1 MTDLTDYKIIK
12 EGEAE
17 ILMHAKNE
25 VFYNKAQVNNRDI
38 SIAVL
43 RAFISKRK
51 EEHEALLSKRRKGA
65 HKVPENNSSESV
77 TEEEVSQKTAPEDHK
92 SNGEHKVEEEISP
105 EEGEPFSTTEGSVKT
120 TEEFNA
126 TEEKINPTEVK
137 VKRELKPPRVLEALS
152 ASGLRAL
159 RYAREVE
166 GIGQV
171 VALDNDSASVEACR
185 RNIKFNGSVA
195 VSKVESHL
203 ADARVYMLTHP
214 NEFDMVDLD
223 PYGSPSVFLDS
234 AVQSVVDGGML
245 MCTATDMAV
254 LCGGNGESHAN
265 RYKRYI
271 VPVLSVQMDF
281 YVRVFVRIY
290 TSASAMKNTPLKLSY
305 VYQCTGCDSFHLQPI
320 GRSISKV
327 CILPSYCTE
336 TSSVEACRRN
346 IKFNGSVAVSKV
358 ESHLA
363 DARVYMLTHPNEFD
377 MVDLDP
383 YGSPSVFLDSAVQ
396 SVVDGGMLMCTAT
409 DMAVLCGG
417 NGEVCYSKYGSY
429 PLRGKYCH
437 EMALRILLA
446 SIESHANRYK
456 RYIVPVLSVQMDF
469 YVRVFVRIYTS
480 ASAMKNTPLKLSYVY
495 QCTGCDSFHLQPIG
509 RSISKNTSV
518 RYLPGYGPV
527 VPQECTD
534 CGKKFNM
541 GGPIWS
547 APIHD
552 QEWVASMLADVKS
565 TKARYPAYER
575 ISAVLTTISEELP
588 DVPLF
593 LSLHNLCATLKCTS
607 PSAIMFRSAVINAG
621 YRISGTHVNPLGLKS
636 DAPMD
641 VIWDI
646 MRCWVKTHPV
656 KAQTEDLPGSVILA
670 KEPVLQANFTRAVAS
685 LSKAQAKKVAR
696 FLPNPERH
704 WGPKLRAG
712 RTITSKHVSL
722 LGEAAVNGVL
732 NREDNEEPKSKK
744 PKTDDSITS

>member
-1 MTDLTDYKIIK
+1 MLFAEGRFLKLQLKLYTSTITAINHFSLLKYCSSFSAITTEQVNCQEQQKEHTLNSILHYISSTMSTDLNDYKIIK

-25 VFYNKAQVNNRDI
+25 VFYNKTQVNNRDI
-38 SIAVL
+38 SITVL
-43 RAFISKRK
+43 REFISRREQEHEATLSKRK
-51 EEHEALLSKRRKGA
+51 KGTQKA
-65 HKVPENNSSESV
+65 TENESV
-77 TEEEVSQKTAPEDHK
+77 KEEAEDVPRETPSENHE
-92 SNGEHKVEEEISP
+92 SNGKCEGEENTSP
-105 EEGEPFSTTEGSVKT
+105 EELEACSSVKGSAKIAEDCSSAGEQTDLTEGKGHV
-120 TEEFNA
+120 
-126 TEEKINPTEVK
+126 
-137 VKRELKPPRVLEALS
+137 ELKPPRVLEALS
-152 ASGLRAL
+152 ASGLRSL

-171 VALDNDSASVEACR
+171 VALDNDIVSVEACR

-195 VSKVESHL
+195 ISKVESHHV
-203 ADARVYMLTHP
+203 DARVYMLTHP
-214 NEFDMVDLD
+214 KEFDVVDLD

-234 AVQSVVDGGML
+234 AVQSVADGGIL

-254 LCGGNGESHAN
+254 LCGA
-265 RYKRYI
+265 
-271 VPVLSVQMDF
+271 
-281 YVRVFVRIY
+281 
-290 TSASAMKNTPLKLSY
+290 
-305 VYQCTGCDSFHLQPI
+305 
-320 GRSISKV
+320 
-327 CILPSYCTE
+327 
-336 TSSVEACRRN
+336 
-346 IKFNGSVAVSKV
+346 
-358 ESHLA
+358 
-363 DARVYMLTHPNEFD
+363 
-377 MVDLDP
+377 
-383 YGSPSVFLDSAVQ
+383 
-396 SVVDGGMLMCTAT
+396 
-409 DMAVLCGG
+409 

-509 RSISKNTSV
+509 RTISKNTSV
-518 RYLPGYGPV
+518 RYLPGFGPV
-527 VPQECTD
+527 VPQECSD
-534 CGKKFNM
+534 CGKKFTM

-552 QEWVASMLADVKS
+552 QDWVGSILADVKS
-565 TKARYPAYER
+565 MKNRYPAYDR
-575 ISAVLTTISEELP
+575 ISAVLTTISEELT

-607 PSAIMFRSAVINAG
+607 PSAVMFRSAVINAG

-646 MRCWVKTHPV
+646 MRCWVKNHPV
-656 KAQTEDLPGSVILA
+656 KAQPADQPGSVILA
-670 KEPVLQANFTRAVAS
+670 KEPVLQASFARAISS
-685 LSKAQAKKVAR
+685 LSKAQAKKVVR

-712 RTITSKHVSL
+712 RQITSKHVSL
-722 LGEAAVNGVL
+722 LGPAAVNGAL
-732 NREDNEEPKSKK
+732 NHEDDEEPKKSEVK
-744 PKTDDSITS
+744 

>member
-1 MTDLTDYKIIK
+1 MLASFSQTVKRISKDLAIISPILRNFTLFSPPPVRRRRHHHLEEPKPEPINPNMGGDDKTGEEGKNNSNTTPVDLNDFTIIK

-25 VFYNKAQVNNRDI
+25 VFYNKTQVNNRDI

-43 RAFISKRK
+43 RTFISKRK
-51 EEHEALLSKRRKGA
+51 EEHEAALSRRTKTTS
-65 HKVPENNSSESV
+65 KVPEEHASEP
-77 TEEEVSQKTAPEDHK
+77 EAPRDSDMPNGK
-92 SNGEHKVEEEISP
+92 SNGECEASEEIP
-105 EEGEPFSTTEGSVKT
+105 EDEPCTASEELVKPVEGKGR
-120 TEEFNA
+120 A
-126 TEEKINPTEVK
+126 
-137 VKRELKPPRVLEALS
+137 ELKPPRVLEALS

-159 RYAREVE
+159 RYAREIE

-171 VALDNDSASVEACR
+171 VALDNDKASVEACR

-195 VSKVESHL
+195 CSKVESNL

-214 NEFDMVDLD
+214 KEFDVVDLD

-234 AVQSVVDGGML
+234 AVQSIADGGIL

-254 LCGGNGESHAN
+254 LCGGNGEVCYSKYGSYPLRAKYCHEMALRILLACIESHAN

-281 YVRVFVRIY
+281 YVRVFVRVY

-320 GRSISKV
+320 GRTV
-327 CILPSYCTE
+327 
-336 TSSVEACRRN
+336 
-346 IKFNGSVAVSKV
+346 
-358 ESHLA
+358 
-363 DARVYMLTHPNEFD
+363 
-377 MVDLDP
+377 
-383 YGSPSVFLDSAVQ
+383 
-396 SVVDGGMLMCTAT
+396 
-409 DMAVLCGG
+409 
-417 NGEVCYSKYGSY
+417 
-429 PLRGKYCH
+429 
-437 EMALRILLA
+437 
-446 SIESHANRYK
+446 
-456 RYIVPVLSVQMDF
+456 
-469 YVRVFVRIYTS
+469 
-480 ASAMKNTPLKLSYVY
+480 
-495 QCTGCDSFHLQPIG
+495 
-509 RSISKNTSV
+509 SKNTSV
-518 RYLPGYGPV
+518 RYLPGFGPV
-527 VPQECTD
+527 VPQECSD
-534 CGKKFNM
+534 CGKKYNM

-552 QEWVASMLADVKS
+552 QDWVTSILADVKS
-565 TKARYPAYER
+565 MKDHYPAFDR

-588 DVPLF
+588 DIPLF

-607 PSAIMFRSAVINAG
+607 PSAVVFRSAVINAG

-656 KAQTEDLPGSVILA
+656 KAQPADQAGSVILA
-670 KEPVLQANFTRAVAS
+670 KEPTLQANFTRAVAS

-722 LGEAAVNGVL
+722 LGPDAVNGIL
-732 NREDNEEPKSKK
+732 NNEEEGEEPQAKRKK
-744 PKTDDSITS
+744 TEDPSSIS

>member
-1 MTDLTDYKIIK
+1 MAAEDLNDYSIIK

-25 VFYNKAQVNNRDI
+25 VFYNKTQVNNRDI

-43 RAFISKRK
+43 RTFVSKRK
-51 EEHEALLSKRRKGA
+51 EEHEALLSKRA
-65 HKVPENNSSESV
+65 IKVSEKCASGSV
-77 TEEEVSQKTAPEDHK
+77 LEETSNESDVNKEK
-92 SNGEHKVEEEISP
+92 LNGEIEGPEEISQD
-105 EEGEPFSTTEGSVKT
+105 ESSAISKQTVK
-120 TEEFNA
+120 A
-126 TEEKINPTEVK
+126 TERK
-137 VKRELKPPRVLEALS
+137 VQGQLKPPRVLEALS

-166 GIGQV
+166 GISQV
-171 VALDNDSASVEACR
+171 VALDNDKASVEACR
-185 RNIKFNGSVA
+185 RNIKFNGSLA
-195 VSKVESHL
+195 CSKVESHL
-203 ADARVYMLTHP
+203 ADARVYMLSHP
-214 NEFDMVDLD
+214 KEFDVVDLD

-234 AVQSVVDGGML
+234 AVQSVVDGGL
-245 MCTATDMAV
+245 
-254 LCGGNGESHAN
+254 
-265 RYKRYI
+265 
-271 VPVLSVQMDF
+271 
-281 YVRVFVRIY
+281 
-290 TSASAMKNTPLKLSY
+290 
-305 VYQCTGCDSFHLQPI
+305 
-320 GRSISKV
+320 
-327 CILPSYCTE
+327 
-336 TSSVEACRRN
+336 
-346 IKFNGSVAVSKV
+346 
-358 ESHLA
+358 
-363 DARVYMLTHPNEFD
+363 
-377 MVDLDP
+377 
-383 YGSPSVFLDSAVQ
+383 
-396 SVVDGGMLMCTAT
+396 LMCTAT

-509 RSISKNTSV
+509 RTASNKNNSI
-518 RYLPGYGPV
+518 RYLPGFGPV
-527 VPQECTD
+527 VPQVCSD

-541 GGPIWS
+541 GGPLWS

-552 QEWVASMLADVKS
+552 QEWVTSILEDVKS
-565 TKARYPAYER
+565 MKDRYPAYDR
-575 ISAVLTTISEELP
+575 ISAILTTISEELP

-607 PSAIMFRSAVINAG
+607 PSAVIFRSAVINAG

-646 MRCWVKTHPV
+646 MRCWVKNHPV
-656 KAQTEDLPGSVILA
+656 KAQPPDQSGSVILA
-670 KEPVLQANFTRAVAS
+670 KEPTLQANFARAVAS
-685 LSKAQAKKVAR
+685 LSKAQAKKIAR

-712 RTITSKHVSL
+712 RQITNKHISL
-722 LGEAAVNGVL
+722 LGQEVVNGHL
-732 NREDNEEPKSKK
+732 NHEEDVEPDVKRQKIEDPTPS
-744 PKTDDSITS
+744 S

>member
-1 MTDLTDYKIIK
+1 MGEEEKQGSKTVSSSDLSDYTIIK

-25 VFYNKAQVNNRDI
+25 VFYNKTQVNNRDI

-43 RAFISKRK
+43 RTFISKRK
-51 EEHEALLSKRRKGA
+51 QEHETMLSRRTKA
-65 HKVPENNSSESV
+65 VRKVSGENAFNLEASTESN
-77 TEEEVSQKTAPEDHK
+77 THNEK
-92 SNGEHKVEEEISP
+92 SNGECEESEEITQDEPCSISEEPVKIP
-105 EEGEPFSTTEGSVKT
+105 EGKT
-120 TEEFNA
+120 
-126 TEEKINPTEVK
+126 
-137 VKRELKPPRVLEALS
+137 RGELKPPRVLEALS

-166 GIGQV
+166 EIGQV
-171 VALDNDSASVEACR
+171 VALDNDKASVEACR

-195 VSKVESHL
+195 CAKVESNL
-203 ADARVYMLTHP
+203 VDARVYMLTHP
-214 NEFDMVDLD
+214 KEFDVVDLD
-223 PYGSPSVFLDS
+223 PYGSPS
-234 AVQSVVDGGML
+234 A
-245 MCTATDMAV
+245 
-254 LCGGNGESHAN
+254 
-265 RYKRYI
+265 
-271 VPVLSVQMDF
+271 
-281 YVRVFVRIY
+281 
-290 TSASAMKNTPLKLSY
+290 
-305 VYQCTGCDSFHLQPI
+305 
-320 GRSISKV
+320 
-327 CILPSYCTE
+327 
-336 TSSVEACRRN
+336 
-346 IKFNGSVAVSKV
+346 
-358 ESHLA
+358 
-363 DARVYMLTHPNEFD
+363 
-377 MVDLDP
+377 
-383 YGSPSVFLDSAVQ
+383 FLDSAVQ

-446 SIESHANRYK
+446 CIESHANRYK

-469 YVRVFVRIYTS
+469 YVRVFVRIFTS

-495 QCTGCDSFHLQPIG
+495 QCTGCDSFHLQPLG
-509 RSISKNTSV
+509 RTVSKNNSI
-518 RYLPGYGPV
+518 RYLPGFGPV
-527 VPQECTD
+527 VPQECSD
-534 CGKKFNM
+534 CGKKYNM

-552 QEWVASMLADVKS
+552 QEWVTSILADVKS
-565 TKARYPAYER
+565 MKDRYPAYDR

-607 PSAIMFRSAVINAG
+607 PSAVIFRSAVINAG

-646 MRCWVKTHPV
+646 MRCWVKNHPV
-656 KAQTEDLPGSVILA
+656 KAQPPEQAGSVILA
-670 KEPVLQANFTRAVAS
+670 KEPVLQANFARAVAS

-712 RTITSKHVSL
+712 RQITSKHVSL
-722 LGEAAVNGVL
+722 LGPQALNGINHHEEGGDEPEAK
-732 NREDNEEPKSKK
+732 RKKTEDPPLVS
-744 PKTDDSITS
+744 

>member
-1 MTDLTDYKIIK
+1 MAGADKTGEERKHKVETVSSDPNDYTIIK

-25 VFYNKAQVNNRDI
+25 VFYNKTQVNNRDI

-43 RAFISKRK
+43 RTFISRRK
-51 EEHEALLSKRRKGA
+51 EEHEAFLSKRK
-65 HKVPENNSSESV
+65 
-77 TEEEVSQKTAPEDHK
+77 KTASKISEEPASEPEAPIEPIMQDGK
-92 SNGEHKVEEEISP
+92 PNGKVEESEEISQDEP
-105 EEGEPFSTTEGSVKT
+105 CSISEEPVRTLEGKGRV
-120 TEEFNA
+120 
-126 TEEKINPTEVK
+126 
-137 VKRELKPPRVLEALS
+137 ELKPPRVLEALS
-152 ASGLRAL
+152 ATGLRAL

-171 VALDNDSASVEACR
+171 VALDNDKASVEACR

-195 VSKVESHL
+195 GSKVDSHL
-203 ADARVYMLTHP
+203 ADARVFMLSHP
-214 NEFDMVDLD
+214 
-223 PYGSPSVFLDS
+223 
-234 AVQSVVDGGML
+234 
-245 MCTATDMAV
+245 
-254 LCGGNGESHAN
+254 
-265 RYKRYI
+265 K
-271 VPVLSVQMDF
+271 
-281 YVRVFVRIY
+281 
-290 TSASAMKNTPLKLSY
+290 
-305 VYQCTGCDSFHLQPI
+305 
-320 GRSISKV
+320 
-327 CILPSYCTE
+327 
-336 TSSVEACRRN
+336 
-346 IKFNGSVAVSKV
+346 
-358 ESHLA
+358 
-363 DARVYMLTHPNEFD
+363 EFD

-429 PLRGKYCH
+429 PLRAKYCH

-446 SIESHANRYK
+446 CIESHANRYK

-480 ASAMKNTPLKLSYVY
+480 ASAMKNTPLKLSYIY

-509 RSISKNTSV
+509 RTVSKNNSV
-518 RYLPGYGPV
+518 RYLPGFGPV
-527 VPQECTD
+527 VPQECSN
-534 CGKKFNM
+534 CGKKYNM

-552 QEWVASMLADVKS
+552 QEWVTSILADVKLM
-565 TKARYPAYER
+565 KDRYPAYDR

-607 PSAIMFRSAVINAG
+607 PSAVIFRSAVINAG

-646 MRCWVKTHPV
+646 MRCWVKNHPV
-656 KAQTEDLPGSVILA
+656 KAQPLDQSGTVILG
-670 KEPVLQANFTRAVAS
+670 KQPVLQANFARAVAS

-712 RTITSKHVSL
+712 RQITSKHVSL
-722 LGEAAVNGVL
+722 LGPEAVNSIINHEEGDEPQAK
-732 NREDNEEPKSKK
+732 RKKTEDPTCIS
-744 PKTDDSITS
+744 

>member
-1 MTDLTDYKIIK
+1 MGGEKTGEVEKQESKGTSFDINDFTVIK

-17 ILMHAKNE
+17 ILMHTKNA

-51 EEHEALLSKRRKGA
+51 QEHEAYSSRRKKTPA
-65 HKVPENNSSESV
+65 KTQEIPSSEPKAPADSV
-77 TEEEVSQKTAPEDHK
+77 
-92 SNGEHKVEEEISP
+92 NGTVNGKHEASEPLDENEACRIVEEPRE
-105 EEGEPFSTTEGSVKT
+105 TQ
-120 TEEFNA
+120 A
-126 TEEKINPTEVK
+126 K
-137 VKRELKPPRVLEALS
+137 VRKELKPPRVLEALS

-166 GIGQV
+166 EIGKV
-171 VALDNDSASVEACR
+171 VALDNDPASVEACK
-185 RNIKFNGSVA
+185 RNIIFNGSA
-195 VSKVESHL
+195 
-203 ADARVYMLTHP
+203 
-214 NEFDMVDLD
+214 
-223 PYGSPSVFLDS
+223 
-234 AVQSVVDGGML
+234 
-245 MCTATDMAV
+245 
-254 LCGGNGESHAN
+254 
-265 RYKRYI
+265 
-271 VPVLSVQMDF
+271 
-281 YVRVFVRIY
+281 
-290 TSASAMKNTPLKLSY
+290 ASAK
-305 VYQCTGCDSFHLQPI
+305 VDS
-320 GRSISKV
+320 
-327 CILPSYCTE
+327 E
-336 TSSVEACRRN
+336 
-346 IKFNGSVAVSKV
+346 
-358 ESHLA
+358 LA

-437 EMALRILLA
+437 EMALRILL
-446 SIESHANRYK
+446 SCIESHANRYK

-469 YVRVFVRIYTS
+469 YVRVFVRVYTS
-480 ASAMKNTPLKLSYVY
+480 ASAMKNTPLKLSYIY
-495 QCTGCDSFHLQPIG
+495 QCVGCDSFHLQPIG
-509 RSISKNTSV
+509 RTVSKNNSV
-518 RYLPGYGPV
+518 RYLPGFGPA
-527 VPQECTD
+527 VPQECSD
-534 CGKKFNM
+534 CGKSYNM

-552 QEWVASMLADVKS
+552 QEWVTSILEDVKS
-565 TKARYPAYER
+565 MKDRYPAYER

-607 PSAIMFRSAVINAG
+607 PSAVIFRSAVINAG

-636 DAPMD
+636 DAPMN

-646 MRCWVKTHPV
+646 MRCWIKSHPV
-656 KAQTEDLPGSVILA
+656 KAQAPDQAGSVILS
-670 KEPVLQANFTRAVAS
+670 KEPTLEANFARAVAS
-685 LSKAQAKKVAR
+685 LSKAQSKKVAR

-722 LGEAAVNGVL
+722 LGPEALKGISEHEGGDEPEAK
-732 NREDNEEPKSKK
+732 RKKTEDTP
-744 PKTDDSITS
+744 SIS

>member
-1 MTDLTDYKIIK
+1 MGGINEENGDEENQKNFDINDFTVIK

-25 VFYNKAQVNNRDI
+25 VFYNKTQVNNRDM

-43 RAFISKRK
+43 RTFISKRK
-51 EEHEALLSKRRKGA
+51 QEHEAMLSRRKNTGP
-65 HKVPENNSSESV
+65 KVAEEPAVEPEAIEDSV
-77 TEEEVSQKTAPEDHK
+77 MHNGKSIGECEVS
-92 SNGEHKVEEEISP
+92 
-105 EEGEPFSTTEGSVKT
+105 
-120 TEEFNA
+120 
-126 TEEKINPTEVK
+126 EEKSQDEQPCIISENPAANQEGGK
-137 VKRELKPPRVLEALS
+137 GRKELKPPRVLEALS

-159 RYAREVE
+159 RYAREVD

-171 VALDNDSASVEACR
+171 VALDNDKASVEACR

-195 VSKVESHL
+195 CSKVESNL
-203 ADARVYMLTHP
+203 ADARVYMMTHP
-214 NEFDMVDLD
+214 KEFDVVDLD

-234 AVQSVVDGGML
+234 AVQSVVDGG
-245 MCTATDMAV
+245 
-254 LCGGNGESHAN
+254 
-265 RYKRYI
+265 I
-271 VPVLSVQMDF
+271 
-281 YVRVFVRIY
+281 
-290 TSASAMKNTPLKLSY
+290 
-305 VYQCTGCDSFHLQPI
+305 
-320 GRSISKV
+320 
-327 CILPSYCTE
+327 
-336 TSSVEACRRN
+336 
-346 IKFNGSVAVSKV
+346 
-358 ESHLA
+358 
-363 DARVYMLTHPNEFD
+363 
-377 MVDLDP
+377 
-383 YGSPSVFLDSAVQ
+383 
-396 SVVDGGMLMCTAT
+396 LMCTAT

-446 SIESHANRYK
+446 CIESHANRYK

-495 QCTGCDSFHLQPIG
+495 QCIGCDSFHLQTIG
-509 RSISKNTSV
+509 RTVSKNTSV
-518 RYLPGYGPV
+518 RYLPGFGPAV
-527 VPQECTD
+527 AQECSD
-534 CGKKFNM
+534 CGKKYNM

-552 QEWVASMLADVKS
+552 EEWVTSILEDVKS
-565 TKARYPAYER
+565 IKHRYPAFGR

-607 PSAIMFRSAVINAG
+607 PSAVIFRSAVINAG
-621 YRISGTHVNPLGLKS
+621 YRISGSHVNPLGLKT

-646 MRCWVKTHPV
+646 MRCWVKNHPV
-656 KAQTEDLPGSVILA
+656 KAQPPDQAGSVILA
-670 KEPVLQANFTRAVAS
+670 KEPVLQANFARAVSS

-712 RTITSKHVSL
+712 RQITSKHVSL
-722 LGEAAVNGVL
+722 LGAEAINGL
-732 NREDNEEPKSKK
+732 NNHEEGDKPPNKRKK
-744 PKTDDSITS
+744 TEDDSTPNL

>member
-1 MTDLTDYKIIK
+1 MLVTLSHVLKLQLKLVTATRIGTNPLSFQDLVFFCSKTIEQAAEKDQTLNLFLHDIGSIMSSDLSDYKIIK

-25 VFYNKAQVNNRDI
+25 VFYNKTQVNNRDI

-43 RAFISKRK
+43 RTFISKRK
-51 EEHEALLSKRRKGA
+51 QEHEAYLSKRTKGA
-65 HKVPENNSSESV
+65 QKASENYDSSELV
-77 TEEEVSQKTAPEDHK
+77 KEEVPDTTPPEDHQ
-92 SNGEHKVEEEISP
+92 SNGECEVEEEISP
-105 EEGEPFSTTEGSVKT
+105 EEQCSTMEEDSVKNTEECSTTEGLINISEGKGQEDSVKI
-120 TEEFNA
+120 TEECSTLEGQTNLS
-126 TEEKINPTEVK
+126 EGKGQ
-137 VKRELKPPRVLEALS
+137 RELKPPRVLEALS
-152 ASGLRAL
+152 ASGLRSL

-171 VALDNDSASVEACR
+171 VALDNDKASVDACR

-214 NEFDMVDLD
+214 KEFDVVDLD

-234 AVQSVVDGGML
+234 AVQSV
-245 MCTATDMAV
+245 
-254 LCGGNGESHAN
+254 S
-265 RYKRYI
+265 
-271 VPVLSVQMDF
+271 
-281 YVRVFVRIY
+281 
-290 TSASAMKNTPLKLSY
+290 
-305 VYQCTGCDSFHLQPI
+305 
-320 GRSISKV
+320 
-327 CILPSYCTE
+327 
-336 TSSVEACRRN
+336 
-346 IKFNGSVAVSKV
+346 
-358 ESHLA
+358 
-363 DARVYMLTHPNEFD
+363 
-377 MVDLDP
+377 
-383 YGSPSVFLDSAVQ
+383 
-396 SVVDGGMLMCTAT
+396 DGGMLMCTAT

-437 EMALRILLA
+437 EMALRIVLA
-446 SIESHANRYK
+446 CIESHANRYK

-469 YVRVFVRIYTS
+469 YLRVFVRVYTS

-509 RSISKNTSV
+509 RTISKNTSV

-527 VPQECTD
+527 VPQECSD

-552 QEWVASMLADVKS
+552 QEWVAAILADVKS
-565 TKARYPAYER
+565 AKDRYPAYDR

-607 PSAIMFRSAVINAG
+607 PSAIIFRSAVINAG

-646 MRCWVKTHPV
+646 MRCWVKNHPV
-656 KAQTEDLPGSVILA
+656 KPQPADQSGSIILA
-670 KEPVLQANFTRAVAS
+670 KEPVLQANFARAVTS

-712 RTITSKHVSL
+712 RQITSKHVSL
-722 LGEAAVNGVL
+722 LGPEAINGAL
-732 NREDNEEPKSKK
+732 NQEDDGEPKSKK
-744 PKTDDSITS
+744 PRTEDSVPS

>member
-1 MTDLTDYKIIK
+1 MQIFLSEALSLHKNLGRSIKILPSSLFPHLSTARQCCCHHRRRQENQNAELEELSEPSKMGGVEKTAKEEKSFDVNDYKIIK

-25 VFYNKAQVNNRDI
+25 VFYNKTQVNNRDM

-43 RAFISKRK
+43 RTFICKRK
-51 EEHEALLSKRRKGA
+51 EEHEAFLSRKTRA
-65 HKVPENNSSESV
+65 STKLSV
-77 TEEEVSQKTAPEDHK
+77 DNASDHDTLTEVTVLNGK
-92 SNGEHKVEEEISP
+92 SNGDSEEPGAAPKLSGDNASELEAPAESDMLNGKSSGESEEPEKMSRHEPCTIS
-105 EEGEPFSTTEGSVKT
+105 EEPVITQERKGQV
-120 TEEFNA
+120 
-126 TEEKINPTEVK
+126 
-137 VKRELKPPRVLEALS
+137 ELKPPRVLESLS

-171 VALDNDSASVEACR
+171 VALDNDAVSVEACR

-195 VSKVESHL
+195 SAKVESHL

-214 NEFDMVDLD
+214 KEFDV
-223 PYGSPSVFLDS
+223 
-234 AVQSVVDGGML
+234 
-245 MCTATDMAV
+245 
-254 LCGGNGESHAN
+254 
-265 RYKRYI
+265 
-271 VPVLSVQMDF
+271 
-281 YVRVFVRIY
+281 
-290 TSASAMKNTPLKLSY
+290 
-305 VYQCTGCDSFHLQPI
+305 
-320 GRSISKV
+320 
-327 CILPSYCTE
+327 
-336 TSSVEACRRN
+336 
-346 IKFNGSVAVSKV
+346 
-358 ESHLA
+358 
-363 DARVYMLTHPNEFD
+363 
-377 MVDLDP
+377 VDLDP

-429 PLRGKYCH
+429 PLRGKSCH

-446 SIESHANRYK
+446 CIESHANRYK
-456 RYIVPVLSVQMDF
+456 RYIVPLLSVQMDF

-495 QCTGCDSFHLQPIG
+495 QCTGCDSFHLQPLG
-509 RSISKNTSV
+509 RTVSKNNSV
-518 RYLPGYGPV
+518 RYLPGFGPV
-527 VPQECTD
+527 VPQHCSD
-534 CGKKFNM
+534 CGKKYNV
-541 GGPIWS
+541 GGPMWS

-552 QEWVASMLADVKS
+552 QEWVATMLNEVKS
-565 TKARYPAYER
+565 MKDRYPAYDR

-607 PSAIMFRSAVINAG
+607 PSAVIFRSAVINAG
-621 YRISGTHVNPLGLKS
+621 YRISGAHVNPLGMKT

-646 MRCWVKTHPV
+646 MRCWVKNHPV
-656 KAQTEDLPGSVILA
+656 KAQSPDQAGSVILA
-670 KEPVLQANFTRAVAS
+670 KEPVLQANFARAVAS

-712 RTITSKHVSL
+712 RQITSKHVSL
-722 LGEAAVNGVL
+722 LGAQALNGT
-732 NREDNEEPKSKK
+732 NDEEGDEPQAKRKKTEDP
-744 PKTDDSITS
+744 TSTP

>member
-1 MTDLTDYKIIK
+1 MLVPQTHVLKLLLKLVTVTRIGTNPFSLLKFWSFFCTKRVEQAKEKEKPTLNLFLHDMSTMSSDLDDYKIIK
-12 EGEAE
+12 EGEVE
-17 ILMHAKNE
+17 ILMHKKNE
-25 VFYNKAQVNNRDI
+25 VFYNKTQVNNRDI

-43 RAFISKRK
+43 RTFISKRMQ
-51 EEHEALLSKRRKGA
+51 EHEAYLSKRTKGA
-65 HKVPENNSSESV
+65 QKVSENNDSCELGV
-77 TEEEVSQKTAPEDHK
+77 EEVPNGHPSEDHK
-92 SNGEHKVEEEISP
+92 SNGECEVEEEISP
-105 EEGEPFSTTEGSVKT
+105 EERCSAVEDSVKVNEECSTTEGL
-120 TEEFNA
+120 
-126 TEEKINPTEVK
+126 INISEGK
-137 VKRELKPPRVLEALS
+137 GKKELKPPRVLEALS
-152 ASGLRAL
+152 ASGLRSL

-166 GIGQV
+166 GVGQV
-171 VALDNDSASVEACR
+171 VALDNDKASVEACR

-195 VSKVESHL
+195 ISKVESHL

-214 NEFDMVDLD
+214 KEFDV
-223 PYGSPSVFLDS
+223 
-234 AVQSVVDGGML
+234 
-245 MCTATDMAV
+245 
-254 LCGGNGESHAN
+254 
-265 RYKRYI
+265 
-271 VPVLSVQMDF
+271 
-281 YVRVFVRIY
+281 
-290 TSASAMKNTPLKLSY
+290 
-305 VYQCTGCDSFHLQPI
+305 
-320 GRSISKV
+320 
-327 CILPSYCTE
+327 
-336 TSSVEACRRN
+336 
-346 IKFNGSVAVSKV
+346 
-358 ESHLA
+358 
-363 DARVYMLTHPNEFD
+363 
-377 MVDLDP
+377 VDLDP

-437 EMALRILLA
+437 EMALRIVLA
-446 SIESHANRYK
+446 CIESHANRYK

-469 YVRVFVRIYTS
+469 YLRVFVRVYTS

-509 RSISKNTSV
+509 RTISKNTSV

-527 VPQECTD
+527 VPQECSD

-552 QEWVASMLADVKS
+552 QEWVSSILADVKS
-565 TKARYPAYER
+565 MKEKYPAYDR

-607 PSAIMFRSAVINAG
+607 PSAIIFRSAVINAG

-646 MRCWVKTHPV
+646 MRCWVKNHPV
-656 KAQTEDLPGSVILA
+656 KPQPADQPGTTILA
-670 KEPVLQANFTRAVAS
+670 KEPVLQANFARAVAS

-712 RTITSKHVSL
+712 RQITSKHVSL
-722 LGEAAVNGVL
+722 LGPEAINGAL
-732 NREDNEEPKSKK
+732 NQEDSEEPKS
-744 PKTDDSITS
+744 S